1 MNTDKYILL
10 IIILLIIYLA
20 INIKNTNEQMTNIP
34 IDQAKLKEIELD
46 FRRELQT
53 DPTNIIKNMTEVD
66 IDSTQNTQLK
76 FTDFFDILL

>member
-1 MNTDKYILL
+1 MNTDKYMLL

-34 IDQAKLKEIELD
+34 IDQVKLKDIELD

-66 IDSTQNTQLK
+66 IDSTQNIQLK